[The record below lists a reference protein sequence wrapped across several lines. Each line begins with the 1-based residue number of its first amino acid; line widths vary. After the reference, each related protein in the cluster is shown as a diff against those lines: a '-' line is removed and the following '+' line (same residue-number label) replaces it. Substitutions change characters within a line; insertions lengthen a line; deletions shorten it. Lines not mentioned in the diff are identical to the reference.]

1 MAETGGTE
9 IQETVE
15 IGTEI
20 GVEALELVH
29 TVVLGDGVRDAVGTD
44 EDVHLSQMR
53 MWSDPASLRNKVS
66 ENGRM

>member
-29 TVVLGDGVRDAVGTD
+29 TVVRGDGVRGAVGTD
-44 EDVHLSQMR
+44 ERCTSLSNANVVGSCKSQ
-53 MWSDPASLRNKVS
+53 K
-66 ENGRM
+66 